1 MRPKQQIGWGQK
13 TDFRSPKTTEKN
25 FEAMSNLRRK
35 IEEQIIE
42 KAKNDDSFRKRLL
55 ENPKIVFELETGI
68 KLPESLIITV
78 LQEDQKTVYLVIP
91 PLHEDAFEDKSIE
104 VKHDAAPAKQGAEG

>member
-1 MRPKQQIGWGQK
+1 MS
-13 TDFRSPKTTEKN
+13 SPG
-25 FEAMSNLRRK
+25 RK

-68 KLPESLIITV
+68 KLPESLKIIV
-78 LQEDQKTVYLVIP
+78 LQEDSRTVYLVIP
-91 PLHEDAFEDKSIE
+91 PLHEDAVEDEDVK
-104 VKHDAAPAKQGAEG
+104 VKHTAAPSNRVVEG